1 MTSNLGGEYLQEMA
15 SLGFVMDKKDKVEEQ
30 KEQLKIKIHDALREK
45 FRPEFLNRI
54 DEIVIFNPLSIRD
67 IEKIV
72 DLQIHIV
79 NHRLANKKISLKLD
93 KEAKR
98 YLAKNGYSADY
109 GARPLKRLIEK
120 EILDHLAD
128 KIINGQ
134 IKEGNKVTV
143 SLKKNRLDLCKN

>member
-15 SLGFVMDKKDKVEEQ
+15 SLGFVMDKKNKAEGQ
-30 KEQLKIKIHDALREK
+30 KEQLKVKINDALREE
-45 FRPEFLNRI
+45 FRPEFLNRV
-54 DEIVIFNPLSIRD
+54 DEIIIFNPLSIRD

-72 DLQIHIV
+72 DLQIDIV

-98 YLAKNGYSADY
+98 YLAKNGYSPDY

-120 EILDHLAD
+120 EILDYLAD
-128 KIINGQ
+128 EIIKGQ
-134 IKEGNKVTV
+134 IKEGKKVSV
-143 SLKKNRLDLCKN
+143 SLKKNRLNLCKN

>member
-1 MTSNLGGEYLQEMA
+1 
-15 SLGFVMDKKDKVEEQ
+15 MDKKDKVQ
-30 KEQLKIKIHDALREK
+30 QQRQQLMVKIHDALREK
-45 FRPEFLNRI
+45 FRPEFLNRV

-72 DLQIHIV
+72 DLQVDIV
-79 NHRLANKKISLKLD
+79 NHRLADKKISLKLD

-98 YLAKNGYSADY
+98 YLAKNGYSPDY

-128 KIINGQ
+128 EIIKGQ
-134 IKEGNKVTV
+134 IKEGNKIAVF
-143 SLKKNRLDLCKN
+143 LEKNRLNLCKN